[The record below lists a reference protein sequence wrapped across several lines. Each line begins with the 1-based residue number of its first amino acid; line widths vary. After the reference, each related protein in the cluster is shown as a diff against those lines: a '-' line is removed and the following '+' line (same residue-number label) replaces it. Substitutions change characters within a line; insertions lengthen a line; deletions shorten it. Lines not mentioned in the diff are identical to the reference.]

1 MVYEITGHFKRLTGN
16 NFNIMLCITTRIVFW
31 SRCNFASISLFGFW
45 RASSVQIS
53 NSRSIFKMSCFLR
66 FQTGQ
71 ILSTA
76 GGLKIQ
82 NSHDKNNSPR
92 FPAISGIWLNA
103 NRRWTMFRFYMLK
116 DLPDHFDL
124 HKVLASMIIGL
135 MPIPKSLLGILLGKE
150 FRFWLSTKKFHI
162 ISLTLWKL

>member
-1 MVYEITGHFKRLTGN
+1 
-16 NFNIMLCITTRIVFW
+16 
-31 SRCNFASISLFGFW
+31 
-45 RASSVQIS
+45 
-53 NSRSIFKMSCFLR
+53 MSCFLR
-66 FQTGQ
+66 FLTRQ

-76 GGLKIQ
+76 GGLTIQ

-124 HKVLASMIIGL
+124 HKVLASILIGL

-150 FRFWLSTKKFHI
+150 FRFWIATKNS
-162 ISLTLWKL
+162 ISSVLHCENYKSALVIQLVLAVSGSLKWSKQPRLEALEHCVVDQVGFLF